1 MSTGSREVDH
11 GCVHTAVLYHSVRE
25 YLDFVVAFLLDGLS
39 NGESAW
45 VAVPG
50 ERLGPL
56 RDALNAVAGATTND
70 VTWVDITELG
80 RNPGRILGAEL
91 AYVAQQ
97 DHRPVRMVAEAVW
110 PGRKDFEYAGCLQH
124 EALSNTAFA
133 GFKVTGLCPYDAAR
147 LADSV
152 LDDVW
157 ITHPLVEQGGS
168 QRRSAHFS
176 PDAALDRGNEPLVTS
191 PVAVTFTVSEPA
203 DLSRARQHS
212 TRYGRLLGL
221 SPDRI
226 ADLQLVV
233 TELATNSLQHGGGT
247 SRLAFWEHDDHL
259 VCEARDSG
267 YLVDPLAGRR
277 PPAKDRP
284 SPSGLF
290 VVNALADLVRTHTSP
305 DGTTIQAYLRLQRQV
320 GEVA

>member
-1 MSTGSREVDH
+1 MSTGARVVDH
-11 GCVHTAVLYHSVRE
+11 GCMHAAVFYHSAQE
-25 YLDFVVAFLLDGLS
+25 YLECVKSFLLEGFS

-50 ERLGPL
+50 DKMDEL
-56 RDALNAVAGATTND
+56 RDELSAVAGASFSD

-91 AYVAQQ
+91 NYVAQQ
-97 DHRPVRMVAEAVW
+97 QHRPVRVVAEAVW
-110 PGRKDFEYAGCLQH
+110 PGRRDFEYAGCLQH
-124 EALSNTAFA
+124 EALSNVAFS
-133 GFKVTGLCPYDAAR
+133 GSKVTGLCPYDASR
-147 LADSV
+147 LAARV

-157 ITHPLVEQGGS
+157 MTHPIVEQGGL
-168 QRRSAHFS
+168 QRHSAQYS
-176 PDAALDRGNEPLVTS
+176 LDAALQHGNEPLVTS
-191 PVAVTFTVSEPA
+191 PVAVTLTVAEPS

-247 SRLAFWEHDDHL
+247 SRLAFWEHDGHL
-259 VCEARDSG
+259 VCEARDAG
-267 YLVDPLAGRR
+267 YLADPLVGRR
-277 PPAKDRP
+277 PPARDRP

-305 DGTTIQAYLRLQRQV
+305 EGTTIQAYLRLERLV